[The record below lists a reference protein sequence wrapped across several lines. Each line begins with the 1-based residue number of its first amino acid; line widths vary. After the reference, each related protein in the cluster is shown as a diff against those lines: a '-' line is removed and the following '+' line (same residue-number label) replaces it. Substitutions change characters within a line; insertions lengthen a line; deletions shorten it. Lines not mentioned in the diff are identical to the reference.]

1 MRILKHLT
9 VTAGLLA
16 ILGLVLPGQAYA
28 QHSGV
33 EIWASMCG
41 RCHTPQPPGRYT
53 AKDWRAIMGHMTL
66 NARLTDAQRDAVL
79 AFLQQGAMKVA
90 AAPQDPVPVVESI
103 EASLNAWP
111 IALAADT
118 GPTAKEN
125 FTKLCVPCHGTKGKG
140 DGPAAVAFNPH
151 PADFT
156 KAEFWKEHTS
166 DEDLAK
172 HITEGLRLM
181 PAFGE
186 QLSSDEIGALVKY
199 IRLLG
204 GQKASEPQRGTW

>member
-1 MRILKHLT
+1 MRILKNLT
-9 VTAGLLA
+9 ATAGLLA
-16 ILGLVLPGQAYA
+16 VIGLMLPGRAYA

-33 EIWASMCG
+33 EIWASTCG

-53 AKDWRAIMGHMTL
+53 AKDWRAIMDHMTL

-79 AFLQQGAMKVA
+79 AFLQQGAMTVA
-90 AAPQDPVPVVESI
+90 ATAPDPVPVVESVQ
-103 EASLNAWP
+103 ASLNLWP
-111 IALAADT
+111 VALVADT

-125 FTKLCVPCHGTKGKG
+125 FTKLCVPCHGKEGKG
-140 DGPAAVAFNPH
+140 DGPAAVAFNPR

-156 KAEFWKEHTS
+156 TAEFWKDHPS
-166 DEDLAK
+166 DEDMKK

-186 QLSSDEIGALVKY
+186 QLSVEEIGALVKY
-199 IRLLG
+199 IHLLG
-204 GQKASEPQRGTW
+204 GQKAGEPQQGTR